1 MYQSQSSYA
10 HYLVADSHAEAAE
23 DALVRVSYD
32 ERMIVFVLY
41 GALFTGK
48 SFRMNIVLVSKVDEL
63 TFKVVVTATFQ
74 TS

>member
-1 MYQSQSSYA
+1 
-10 HYLVADSHAEAAE
+10 
-23 DALVRVSYD
+23 
-32 ERMIVFVLY
+32 MIILVLY

-63 TFKVVVTATFQ
+63 TFKVVVTAAFQ